1 MGTRIKSAAVA
12 IILAVIMLILHD
24 TFVFNLC
31 IGFIICVAIWEI
43 FRATGYAKHQKV
55 AIACYSFVALDA
67 IMPALHA
74 HGWVTFFNSELY
86 YLLFLIAVCVLYLM
100 DHKNFTYTDFFVMIG
115 VTSLYNYCFS
125 KLTNMARV
133 PGGVFLLLITLCA
146 AWLADSGAYF
156 AGTFL
161 GKTHLC
167 PEISPKKT
175 VEGLIGGV
183 AANGIIM
190 LIISLVYRY
199 LCKGYPVHFVW
210 IVVAGMIC
218 AVICLIG
225 DLTASIIKR
234 QTGIKD
240 YGNIMPGHGG
250 VMDRFDSVVLVAPF
264 MFYLY
269 TQGLIFA

>member
-100 DHKNFTYTDFFVMIG
+100 DHKNSSEKISM
-115 VTSLYNYCFS
+115 C
-125 KLTNMARV
+125 
-133 PGGVFLLLITLCA
+133 
-146 AWLADSGAYF
+146 SGQVVQ
-156 AGTFL
+156 L
-161 GKTHLC
+161 KELEVKT
-167 PEISPKKT
+167 
-175 VEGLIGGV
+175 
-183 AANGIIM
+183 
-190 LIISLVYRY
+190 
-199 LCKGYPVHFVW
+199 
-210 IVVAGMIC
+210 
-218 AVICLIG
+218 
-225 DLTASIIKR
+225 
-234 QTGIKD
+234 
-240 YGNIMPGHGG
+240 
-250 VMDRFDSVVLVAPF
+250 
-264 MFYLY
+264 
-269 TQGLIFA
+269 